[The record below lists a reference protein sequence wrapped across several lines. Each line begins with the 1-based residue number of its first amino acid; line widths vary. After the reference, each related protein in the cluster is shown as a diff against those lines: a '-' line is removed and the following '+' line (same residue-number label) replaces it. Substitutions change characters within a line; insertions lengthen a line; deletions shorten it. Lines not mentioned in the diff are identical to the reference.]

1 VILKIFH
8 FKKYR
13 NDDTEEKKELLN
25 DIIISIRA
33 KEKFKQSE
41 INEDRINT

>member
-1 VILKIFH
+1 MC
-8 FKKYR
+8 R

-25 DIIISIRA
+25 DIIISIRI
-33 KEKFKQSE
+33 KEKIKQSE